1 LKSSGKLEKKGEIQ
15 KIQVLDRLVPN
26 QNYIFFSAQ
35 SAEGQK
41 GKSLGQGK
49 WRSFAQR
56 DPAELSLRDAL
67 LSTAHQSASSE

>member
-49 WRSFAQR
+49 WRSS
-56 DPAELSLRDAL
+56 PARSGQAL
-67 LSTAHQSASSE
+67 TS